1 MKKIF
6 TGILASVALVAAF
19 VSCSSVGVHADV
31 IGFNDDVD
39 TSYKFYDLEKNGQIK
54 KLDRVIQ
61 KFKPGQNTAEYYA
74 VDIALD
80 RIAEIAKKADED
92 SRASYYLILLTD
104 GLDNVSVEMAKR
116 NGRGKYL
123 NDDEYALALKKRMET
138 ILDTKRGKH
147 NSRNIFQAYPL
158 MIYGKDLMDSDLT
171 INDCKEILSKIAG
184 AQNAEEPKPIVDSS
198 TDKILEE
205 FKKTFVV
212 ASFSFE
218 VPKGFVG
225 KRIQM
230 KFECFDK
237 DGRRHEV
244 AVDADFECQ
253 TKKKKETYILKNIS
267 CSEGLDFDQK
277 LLSQMV
283 SDEDY
288 DGSEN
293 LVSFTFSNIKYN
305 KNPSTVYNPTQ
316 WYKLN
321 GKYVKNSEYT
331 GKTDRKTDS
340 YILFVLDTSSSLGDS
355 GREDA
360 NATAI
365 EIIKYIKDEISSH

>member
-1 MKKIF
+1 
-6 TGILASVALVAAF
+6 
-19 VSCSSVGVHADV
+19 
-31 IGFNDDVD
+31 
-39 TSYKFYDLEKNGQIK
+39 
-54 KLDRVIQ
+54 
-61 KFKPGQNTAEYYA
+61 
-74 VDIALD
+74 
-80 RIAEIAKKADED
+80 
-92 SRASYYLILLTD
+92 
-104 GLDNVSVEMAKR
+104 
-116 NGRGKYL
+116 
-123 NDDEYALALKKRMET
+123 
-138 ILDTKRGKH
+138 
-147 NSRNIFQAYPL
+147 